1 MYRNFNITEKEKKQI
16 LESHMSHGYKKP
28 LNEQSSSNVINLY
41 DDVTEKKLVDG
52 ISIDGSPKKVGAN
65 QTIEFPAHIIGKNVK
80 GKLQLHC
87 DSKDNKFYFFSG
99 TQIVASG
106 YNSKA
111 SKLYC
116 MKMFGNPLAE
126 QEDEVNEQS
135 TQYKVGQT
143 LSAVRSVD
151 KQSYKITVKQVGEGF
166 ILGHIVGP
174 GKYEGQDLSKGFTAE
189 LNTNTP
195 GVLAGN
201 MEMGEFKIQ

>member
-28 LNEQSSSNVINLY
+28 L
-41 DDVTEKKLVDG
+41 
-52 ISIDGSPKKVGAN
+52 
-65 QTIEFPAHIIGKNVK
+65 
-80 GKLQLHC
+80 
-87 DSKDNKFYFFSG
+87 
-99 TQIVASG
+99 
-106 YNSKA
+106 
-111 SKLYC
+111 
-116 MKMFGNPLAE
+116 M
-126 QEDEVNEQS
+126 EQS